1 MLNTTNP
8 PHTQI
13 CRISLSGLMA
23 CCRHEASWPQGSR
36 RSRVAL
42 LRPLL
47 RPAPESLPLHDVPK
61 LAQVG
66 LGDGVV
72 GLELQRAQ
80 VVGLRFGELTVEVED
95 GAEVHQSGRVLGRGK
110 DKEGKRVKTEGQ
122 DAQWCL
128 NSSQNLE
135 GPTLYPLSDL

>member
-1 MLNTTNP
+1 MRYRCAEHHKPPPAPDKSAEPVFQGSWHVVFTRPAGHRELGADPP
-8 PHTQI
+8 PHQ
-13 CRISLSGLMA
+13 S
-23 CCRHEASWPQGSR
+23 
-36 RSRVAL
+36 SRVAL

-47 RPAPESLPLHDVPK
+47 GSGPESLPLHDVPK

-110 DKEGKRVKTEGQ
+110 DKGQGKRVKTEGQ
-122 DAQWCL
+122 EAQRCL
-128 NSSQNLE
+128 L
-135 GPTLYPLSDL
+135 P